1 MGICAIHCIGALDT
15 VVGSSPSVA
24 KEILKTHDRILSARH
39 VPNVVPSKGSDLD
52 TTSLGWNSGC
62 NSRWR
67 YLRTLCKT
75 ELFSAKVLDMVN
87 LEEGREDGE
96 QKNLVRDFVYN
107 KFPSNPVKE
116 LLSAGSDAITS
127 KIEWAI
133 AELIKNVDSMKK
145 VQEELE
151 IELSDSDYPKESQLL
166 QMSYV

>member
-1 MGICAIHCIGALDT
+1 M
-15 VVGSSPSVA
+15 
-24 KEILKTHDRILSARH
+24 LS
-39 VPNVVPSKGSDLD
+39 NVLISK
-52 TTSLGWNSGC
+52 
-62 NSRWR
+62 
-67 YLRTLCKT
+67 
-75 ELFSAKVLDMVN
+75 DMVN

-96 QKNLVRDFVYN
+96 QKNLVRWEPILEERRKSRENGSSSQQDFSETLLDHN
-107 KFPSNPVKE
+107 FTNDRIHQLFME